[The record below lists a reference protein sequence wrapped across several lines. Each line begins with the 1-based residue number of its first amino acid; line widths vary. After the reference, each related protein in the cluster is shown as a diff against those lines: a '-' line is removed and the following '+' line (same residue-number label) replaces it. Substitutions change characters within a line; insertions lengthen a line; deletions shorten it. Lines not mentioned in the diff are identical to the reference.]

1 MNQQPKLET
10 FEGETPT
17 LALQK
22 AHAKY
27 GDRAFIVSTK
37 EIRKKTLVQ
46 PGLYEVVAMIKDEEP
61 QAAPT
66 TVPQDMGQAQPQ
78 ASSEPI
84 TVEQMKSL
92 QKSAQRQLD
101 EAEARLDNPTT
112 PQPRP
117 SQDKDPKEVLFDLS
131 EAAKQISKIAD
142 VDSTMPNRYG
152 KPIESAQA
160 QKRNNLVDEANRLS
174 EKRSSKDELE
184 ELRLIKGEISKLTD
198 KVKIIQNIVWDEK
211 EHAKGTL
218 QIPPE
223 FAEIYRVAKKS
234 GMQREHLD
242 AIMRLSFEHMPQK
255 MKQNTDTV
263 KRYFQ
268 TILRKMI
275 PIRAEYE
282 MYSGKKKIMMLVGPT
297 GVGKTT
303 TLAKLA
309 ARFSHLVDKKYKVGV
324 ITLDTYRIGAI
335 EHLMTYTKMMKLG
348 IEAVIDPPEFVSAIN
363 SLRHCDYILI
373 DTAGSSQY
381 DQEKISN
388 LQKFLDADPDISIDV
403 SLVMSA
409 GTKIDELKDIYDNFS
424 VLGIDNVIF
433 TKLDESKEFGNIF
446 SLVYNTQKP
455 ISYLSVGQDVP
466 YDLVVANNDYIID
479 CLLNGFTKPQI
490 DKKAKAK

>member
-1 MNQQPKLET
+1 MNQNANVQT
-10 FEGETPT
+10 FQGETP
-17 LALQK
+17 AQAMQK
-22 AHAKY
+22 AIDMF
-27 GDRAFIVSTK
+27 GDKAYFIATREV
-37 EIRKKTLVQ
+37 RKKSLTE
-46 PGLYEVVAMIKDEEP
+46 PGLYEVDASIREGADTMP
-61 QAAPT
+61 QNSGQNMAGQHSDAQV
-66 TVPQDMGQAQPQ
+66 TVD
-78 ASSEPI
+78 
-84 TVEQMKSL
+84 QMRSL
-92 QKSAQRQLD
+92 QQSAQRQLE
-101 EAEARLDNPTT
+101 EAEERLSRQQNQQHTI
-112 PQPRP
+112 P
-117 SQDKDPKEVLFDLS
+117 SQQEKNPQDVLFDLS
-131 EAAKQISKIAD
+131 ETAKQISKIAG
-142 VDSTMPNRYG
+142 VDSTMPGKYG
-152 KPIESAQA
+152 RPIDSVASKKQ
-160 QKRNNLVDEANRLS
+160 NLIDEATKLS
-174 EKRSSKDELE
+174 EKRAQKDEIE
-184 ELRLIKGEISKLTD
+184 ELRLIKDEITKLTD

-234 GMQREHLD
+234 GMSRDHLD

-255 MKQNTDTV
+255 MKQNTNTV

-403 SLVMSA
+403 SLVMAAS
-409 GTKIDELKDIYDNFS
+409 TKLDDMKEIYDNFS
-424 VLGIDNVIF
+424 PLGVDNLIF
-433 TKLDESKEFGNIF
+433 TKLDEAKEFGNIF
-446 SLVYNTQKP
+446 SLVYGTQKA

-466 YDLVVANNDYIID
+466 YDLVVANSDYVID
-479 CLLNGFTKPQI
+479 CLLNGFTKPKI
-490 DKKAKAK
+490 EKKRG

>member
-1 MNQQPKLET
+1 MKLET
-10 FEGETPT
+10 FEGETPA

-22 AHAKY
+22 AHARY
-27 GDRAFIVSTK
+27 GEDALVVSTK
-37 EIRKKTLVQ
+37 EIRKKSLTQ
-46 PGLYEVVAMIKDEEP
+46 SGLYEVVVAVEDNVKPRESNTIPMPTP
-61 QAAPT
+61 Q
-66 TVPQDMGQAQPQ
+66 QSQPQ
-78 ASSEPI
+78 QNQNPVS
-84 TVEQMKSL
+84 VEDMKNL
-92 QKSAQRQLD
+92 QKQAQRQLD
-101 EAEARLDNPTT
+101 EAEDRLDNMSGDDR
-112 PQPRP
+112 PQRP
-117 SQDKDPKEVLFDLS
+117 AKDVLFDIS
-131 EAAKQISKIAD
+131 EAAKQISKIAN
-142 VDSTMPNRYG
+142 VDSTMPRNG
-152 KPIESAQA
+152 
-160 QKRNNLVDEANRLS
+160 QKAMVSPSTFNKAKTDALIQEANKLAEKK
-174 EKRSSKDELE
+174 EKRGELE
-184 ELRLIKGEISKLTD
+184 ELKLIKDEITKLTD

-223 FAEIYRVAKKS
+223 FAEIYRIAKKS
-234 GMQREHLD
+234 GMARDHLD

-255 MKQNTDTV
+255 MKQNTNTV

-348 IEAVIDPPEFVSAIN
+348 IEAVIDPPEFVAAIN

-381 DQEKISN
+381 DQEKINN
-388 LQKFLDADPDISIDV
+388 LQKFLEADPDISVDV
-403 SLVMSA
+403 SLVMSSS
-409 GTKIDELKDIYDNFS
+409 TKLDDMKEIYQNFS
-424 VLGIDNVIF
+424 VLGVDNLIF
-433 TKLDESKEFGNIF
+433 TKLDEAKEFGNIF

-466 YDLVVANNDYIID
+466 YDLTVANSDYVID
-479 CLLNGFTKPQI
+479 CLLNGFEKPNT
-490 DKKAKAK
+490 DKKSKAK